1 MKKLLH
7 VLCILGMMTFVSKA
21 QVIENFENFIKVHTM
36 ANGHLDVPAAFKVVA
51 NPLKSDADSSDHV
64 MMFTR
69 GFDGNPWAG
78 FWSVLSVPVD
88 LTADKYIRVKVLKPR
103 ISPLH
108 FKVEGGTSVP
118 SSFEISP
125 VNAQTKTDEWETI
138 VFYFENATGTYPT
151 IVFMPDF
158 EDPVTL
164 TEDIVIYF
172 DDIEVCNTPDGPA
185 TRVIENFEG
194 AIPVHTMANGH
205 LDAPEA
211 FEVVANPLKD
221 EVNGSDLVMK
231 FTRAFDGNPWAGFWC
246 ILPQPIDMTVNK
258 YMHVK
263 VLKPRISPLHFKV
276 EGGSTSNIE
285 IPSMHP
291 QTMTDAWEDIVFY
304 FENATGTYPTIV
316 FMPDFEDP
324 VTLTE
329 DITIY
334 FDDIELTET
343 GPVGVKN
350 ATAGSGMV
358 IYPNPVKTTLTL
370 DNLQNAERIVISNL
384 IGQQIIIKNNIRESR
399 TTMDVSSLARG
410 IYIVSIHSKD
420 GKTETGKFMKE

>member
-1 MKKLLH
+1 
-7 VLCILGMMTFVSKA
+7 
-21 QVIENFENFIKVHTM
+21 M
-36 ANGHLDVPAAFKVVA
+36 ANGHLDNPAAFTVVA
-51 NPLKSDADSSDHV
+51 NPLKNDNNNSDHV
-64 MMFTR
+64 MKFNR
-69 GFDGNPWAG
+69 AQDGDPWAG
-78 FWSVLSVPVD
+78 FWCILPTPVD
-88 LTADKYIRVKVLKPR
+88 LTVNKYIRVKVLKPR

-108 FKVEGGTSVP
+108 FKVEGGTSNP
-118 SSFEISP
+118 SSFEVASE
-125 VNAQTKTDEWETI
+125 NEQTKTDDWEQF
-138 VFYFENATGTYPT
+138 VFKFENATGTYPT

-164 TEDIVIYF
+164 TDSIFIYF
-172 DDIEVCNTPDGPA
+172 DDIEVCSAPDGEA
-185 TRVIENFEG
+185 ELVLENFEG

-205 LDAPEA
+205 LDVSEA
-211 FEVVANPLKD
+211 FEVVTNPLKD

-231 FTRAFDGNPWAGFWC
+231 FTRAFDGDPWAGFWC

-276 EGGSTSNIE
+276 EGGSTPNIE
-285 IPSMHP
+285 IQSMNP

-334 FDDIELTET
+334 FDDLELKEE

-350 ATAGSGMV
+350 VSTSSGMV
-358 IYPNPVKTTLTL
+358 IYPNPVKTNLML
-370 DNLQNAERIVISNL
+370 DNLQNVERIVISNL
-384 IGQQIIIKNNIRESR
+384 IGQQIITKNNIGESR
-399 TTMDVSSLARG
+399 ITMDVSSLPRG
-410 IYIVSIHSKD
+410 IYLISVYGKD
-420 GKTETGKFMKE
+420 GRTETGKFMRE